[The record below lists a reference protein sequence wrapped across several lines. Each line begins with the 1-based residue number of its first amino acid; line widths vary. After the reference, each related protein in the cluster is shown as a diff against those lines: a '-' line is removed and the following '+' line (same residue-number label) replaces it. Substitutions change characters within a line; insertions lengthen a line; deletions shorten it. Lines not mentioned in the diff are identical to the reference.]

1 MLRPSNSL
9 LGSSRAARRANVRME
24 RRKALSRALGAG
36 AGLVGALVGTAFDLA
51 LLLGLPI
58 LYLASSFL
66 VLDLPVRWA
75 TGRAQ
80 PVWTSGLMLAA
91 AVVVSLIG
99 VARAV
104 QTAQP
109 VAPVRPEFA
118 KLMLGLSWVAALLL
132 TMGDLAVI

>member
-24 RRKALSRALGAG
+24 RRKMIWRALGAG
-36 AGLVGALVGTAFDLA
+36 AALVGGLWGTAFDL
-51 LLLGLPI
+51 LLLVGLPV

-91 AVVVSLIG
+91 GVVVSLIG
-99 VARAV
+99 VARAL

-118 KLMLGLSWVAALLL
+118 KVMLGLSWLAALLL